1 MFIKWGKSGGWRFSG
16 LGRQD
21 PWLFGAGG
29 RGRWKKGEEIGG
41 YNICVS
47 CHKRG
52 TDFCVKSAEDLWI
65 LKDRNMVRKEMR
77 ESEGRVSNQPVKGV
91 QGGGL
96 EDITG
101 EHFLKA

>member
-1 MFIKWGKSGGWRFSG
+1 MEVFGSWTSGSMVVRSW
-16 LGRQD
+16 
-21 PWLFGAGG
+21 W
-29 RGRWKKGEEIGG
+29 KGEVEEGQIGG